1 MKRQGQM
8 SFNIWNLG
16 RGIFILKT
24 GRCLI
29 EYSSGLEI
37 QTTWM
42 HSFQGGEDISR
53 LSYSEKWQPVIMET
67 TVQTAQI
74 SRCGISQAWKE
85 TENTTSG
92 GIDHLCF
99 CVLNANGR
107 GREKKGSISGNLSYL
122 VTWSQH
128 LLKKQIYPLAPEC
141 VSILLSKNIS
151 ILSPGQLLL

>member
-1 MKRQGQM
+1 MM
-8 SFNIWNLG
+8 
-16 RGIFILKT
+16 
-24 GRCLI
+24 
-29 EYSSGLEI
+29 
-37 QTTWM
+37 
-42 HSFQGGEDISR
+42 
-53 LSYSEKWQPVIMET
+53 

-85 TENTTSG
+85 TENIING

-99 CVLNANGR
+99 CVLNTNGR
-107 GREKKGSISGNLSYL
+107 GREKKGSISGNPSYH

-151 ILSPGQLLL
+151 ILSPGQPSLINLYIHSTLLFRRQIRPLTSLVDLKSNHLSFMEKLVRSE